1 MSSLAGIVAS
11 YAINSLWEVPLVGGA
26 GWVVSR
32 SLAKVGPRAQHRMW
46 VLTLWCAVVAPAMPL
61 LLHAVPVF
69 RGAGHGR
76 GGASILFAAGDG
88 GVVRANGIIVLPAVL
103 VWAVLIAY
111 LGALLY
117 FAVRLCRSMYWTAA
131 LVREA
136 RSLELGS
143 EREEIWNQCVRAFG
157 LGDVRLLSSGQVDGP
172 VTMGWKRA
180 ALLLPDGFAER
191 CEAHELLAALAH
203 ECAHIER
210 RDFQKNLIYE
220 VASLL
225 IAFHPVTRMVKA
237 QISQTREMICDE
249 IAVESVMDSRTY
261 AKSLLRLAAMISVV
275 SRAVPTNAIGVFDA
289 NILEKRIMTIKA
301 KKQVVSAR
309 YGLII
314 PAALL
319 LFSGVVGAAAARGT
333 VVQSQEADS
342 SKPYGQIYSVGKG
355 VSAPKLVSSV
365 QPEFPASARKGKDT
379 FEGTTVVGF
388 VVDVS
393 GTPRDVKVVRSLSA
407 DFDAEAVK
415 AVQQYRFSPAMRA
428 GEPVAVALK
437 VEVVFRKF

>member
-1 MSSLAGIVAS
+1 
-11 YAINSLWEVPLVGGA
+11 
-26 GWVVSR
+26 
-32 SLAKVGPRAQHRMW
+32 
-46 VLTLWCAVVAPAMPL
+46 
-61 LLHAVPVF
+61 
-69 RGAGHGR
+69 
-76 GGASILFAAGDG
+76 
-88 GVVRANGIIVLPAVL
+88 
-103 VWAVLIAY
+103 
-111 LGALLY
+111 
-117 FAVRLCRSMYWTAA
+117 
-131 LVREA
+131 
-136 RSLELGS
+136 
-143 EREEIWNQCVRAFG
+143 
-157 LGDVRLLSSGQVDGP
+157 

-203 ECAHIER
+203 ERAHIER

-225 IAFHPVTRMVKA
+225 IAFHPVTWMVKL
-237 QISQTREMICDE
+237 QIAQTREMICDE

-289 NILEKRIMTIKA
+289 NILEKRVMTIKA

-319 LFSGVVGAAAARGT
+319 LFSVAVGEAAARGT
-333 VVQSQEADS
+333 LVQSQDADS
-342 SKPYGQIYSVGKG
+342 SKHYGQIYSVGKD

-365 QPEFPASARKGKDT
+365 QPEFPASARKGKDK
-379 FEGTTVVGF
+379 FEGTAVVGF
-388 VVDVS
+388 VVDAS

-415 AVQQYRFSPAMRA
+415 AVQQYRFSPAMKA

-437 VEVVFRKF
+437 VEVNFRKF